1 MYCEHLRIFLLDN
14 LIPFCCSSRKRRR
27 WGQRRKFANG
37 CCGRWVVLWES
48 VSKDIALN
56 ALSEIVIVT
65 ISGETYRELNET
77 SLRGPRKHCA
87 ETSIKKRSE
96 GSSFFQRKRCL
107 DAHFVHLCHG
117 KEILMSSIFSFG
129 ANTLIAN
136 EKINL
141 NLFFFHF
148 SSSIQ
153 RTTR

>member
-1 MYCEHLRIFLLDN
+1 MLFKQKKTKMRATEEICKWLLWKVSRSLRVCI
-14 LIPFCCSSRKRRR
+14 K
-27 WGQRRKFANG
+27 GQMLFQK
-37 CCGRWVVLWES
+37 
-48 VSKDIALN
+48 
-56 ALSEIVIVT
+56 IVT
-65 ISGETYRELNET
+65 ISGKTYRELNET
-77 SLRGPRKHCA
+77 NLRGPRKHCA
-87 ETSIKKRSE
+87 ENSIKKRSE

-141 NLFFFHF
+141 DLFFFHF

>member
-1 MYCEHLRIFLLDN
+1 MLFQKI
-14 LIPFCCSSRKRRR
+14 
-27 WGQRRKFANG
+27 
-37 CCGRWVVLWES
+37 
-48 VSKDIALN
+48 VS
-56 ALSEIVIVT
+56 
-65 ISGETYRELNET
+65 ISGKTYRELNET
-77 SLRGPRKHCA
+77 NLRGPRKHCA

-141 NLFFFHF
+141 NLFFF
-148 SSSIQ
+148 SISVHPYKGPRDNAVQ
-153 RTTR
+153 TMTYGQGKVFIGPNQF